1 MTHCDSA
8 DVAAKFGKA
17 SEDTLCASQ
26 WASTLSYE
34 DDLFGTASDYAKTFE
49 ERFDYEPPYQAAE
62 SSAAVMVLVDAISRA
77 GSGDPEAVRNA
88 LAETDMQTF
97 FGNVKFDETGKN
109 IAKIGRAHV

>member
-77 GSGDPEAVRNA
+77 GSGDPEARSEERRVGRGCVR
-88 LAETDMQTF
+88 TCRSRWSPDH
-97 FGNVKFDETGKN
+97 KK
-109 IAKIGRAHV
+109 KKK